1 MRRLSQ
7 SQAETHVLKTFGTI
21 AVIMQLAGIVL
32 GVTLLP
38 LLAGLWLDERL
49 GTMPWLTLVALPI
62 GVVGG
67 VTAVYRTI
75 SSLYRQP

>member
-1 MRRLSQ
+1 M
-7 SQAETHVLKTFGTI
+7 LKAVGTI
-21 AVIMQLAGIVL
+21 AVIIQLAGIVL

-38 LLAGLWLDERL
+38 LLAGLWLDEHL
-49 GTMPWLTLVALPI
+49 GTLPWLTLAALAV

-67 VTAVYRTI
+67 VAAVYRTI